1 MTQALS
7 HDAAAGQARREGRLA
22 DPSVELRTD
31 PRLHPGLRAV
41 FATYGLDG
49 HAAPPPLDRSA
60 GPQAV
65 AEFVGA
71 CHAAFEGLYAAMPA
85 EWPGEVPAEV
95 THRVET
101 TRGADGN
108 DVTLHIFRPAGARG
122 RCPAWFTCTAAG

>member
-7 HDAAAGQARREGRLA
+7 HDPAAGEARREGRLA

-41 FATYGLDG
+41 LATYGLDG

-60 GPQAV
+60 DPEAV

-71 CHAAFEGLYAAMPA
+71 CHTAFEGLYAAMPA
-85 EWPGEVPAEV
+85 EWPGEVPA
-95 THRVET
+95 
-101 TRGADGN
+101 
-108 DVTLHIFRPAGARG
+108 DVTYR
-122 RCPAWFTCTAAG
+122 T